1 MRNNIAEFKRNE
13 SNCYKNSRKIKIET
27 SSLTCPI
34 NEDKKIGAFELQAIV
49 KLNSFPLSPWTISL
63 ETESVNVH
71 WLQILD

>member
-49 KLNSFPLSPWTISL
+49 KLNSFPLSP
-63 ETESVNVH
+63 
-71 WLQILD
+71 